1 MPCNTLNSIEIL
13 EALAA
18 GFSPITGDKIEE
30 NSVLNER
37 EVIRALQVAIVELKH
52 TITNKEINANEQSL
66 DKEVTINEDE
76 MKEVMSLFQSLDYNP
91 TYSRLTHFFL
101 KSKQFDYPELNTSEY
116 YGKYLADYSKKDLT
130 VFLKIYLI
138 KSGYSLHG
146 KLKTPKSE
154 YPWNG
159 IDFFRT
165 ETFNHLTENGIN
177 QLKSKINE
185 LGVMK
190 VENVSEYITN
200 ARKDHPRAYES
211 WGDIEKELLNKALD
225 YTNDLSLLAECFQRG
240 KGSLESLGKKIIYEK
255 QKGEVAG
262 NEKDID

>member
-1 MPCNTLNSIEIL
+1 MDIKESIEIL

-18 GFSPITGDKIEE
+18 GFSPVTGDQIEE

-37 EVIRALQVAIVELKH
+37 EVIRALQLAIVEMKH
-52 TITNKEINANEQSL
+52 IIKDKEIKNDVIIS
-66 DKEVTINEDE
+66 DKEVIISEEELKTVI
-76 MKEVMSLFQSLDYNP
+76 SLFQSLEYNP

-101 KSKQFDYPELNTSEY
+101 RTKQFDFPELNTSEY
-116 YGKYLADYSKKDLT
+116 YGKYVNDYSKNDLNA
-130 VFLKIYLI
+130 FLKSFLT
-138 KSGYSLHG
+138 KNGYTLHG
-146 KLKTPKSE
+146 KLKTAKDES
-154 YPWNG
+154 PWKG
-159 IDFFRT
+159 IDFFKT

-185 LGVMK
+185 LGILK

-200 ARKDHPRAYES
+200 ARKNYPRAYES
-211 WGDIEKELLNKALD
+211 WGDIEKELLSKALD

-240 KGSLESLGKKIIYEK
+240 NGSIESLGKRIIYEK
-255 QKGEVAG
+255 QQSELSG